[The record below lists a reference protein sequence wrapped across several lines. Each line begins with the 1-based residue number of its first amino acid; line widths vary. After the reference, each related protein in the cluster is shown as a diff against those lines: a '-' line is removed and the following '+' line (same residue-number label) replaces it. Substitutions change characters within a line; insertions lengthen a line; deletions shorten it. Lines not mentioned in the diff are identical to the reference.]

1 MSQDQHSYKRA
12 SFAAIVGL
20 AVQFLLAVI
29 MGITAL
35 YADNS
40 MLMYL
45 ITVHLMIGLPIWI
58 ILWMIFNQHR
68 LERAETLEAEV
79 MSRADAKTAAIFEE
93 HGVDLQIARRRLES
107 LYKWGLNLVGLL
119 ISLML
124 LGSGGFLA
132 YYMISWYRFNPGQ
145 MIERSVDSSRAPMYL
160 AIAGVLAFVAF
171 IVARYQAGMAKN
183 AEWSLLRSGASY
195 LMGNFIVLFLLSAA
209 MAWSLSGS
217 KAAVAALNITVP
229 VILIVIGLEILLG
242 FLLNAYRPRRPGEV
256 PPAPFDSRILGLLTS
271 PKSLLSA
278 FNEAINYQF
287 GFEIT
292 SSWLYQLLIRAL
304 GPLALLGV
312 LILLLMS
319 SLVVVEPQQQALITR
334 FGQISGEPV
343 GPGPHIKW
351 PWPIGAAQKY
361 DVGRLHSI
369 SVGTARDITKDGA
382 ILWTNKHSEG
392 GNDVEEDYLIAAP
405 TPLETLGKTN
415 DKNPGTSVLAAAKSI
430 LGKNEAASVS
440 RDEVPGVSLVGVQI
454 LVQYRVSDLK
464 KYFSSA
470 TDPVAILQNI
480 ASERLSRFTMTHD
493 IDTMLAAGRASA
505 GISILEQI
513 KDDVKRLNL
522 GFEVTLVTVSA
533 VHPPEKD
540 NVADSFQEVIAADQE
555 KQTKIQVALKDS
567 NIVLSDVA
575 GNADIAKN
583 IAAAIAKYDVYQ
595 RELGDKARSPEQQ
608 SKLAAE
614 LTAVDDLL
622 QNTALGRASAI
633 ILQANAY
640 RWDRYLRE
648 RAKAERF
655 DAQYQAYVAAP
666 DLFRQRQYLEAIT
679 EGLSNRRKI
688 ILLNEQAV
696 PPIFRID
703 LKTQA
708 SAISDMFNKE

>member
-20 AVQFLLAVI
+20 AVQFLLAVV

-35 YADNS
+35 YADS
-40 MLMYL
+40 RFPLMYL
-45 ITVHLMIGLPIWI
+45 ITMHLACGIPIWV

-68 LERAETLEAEV
+68 LERAEALEAEV
-79 MSRADAKTAAIFEE
+79 MAKADAKTAAIFEE

-107 LYKWGLNLVGLL
+107 LYKWGLNIVGLL

-124 LGSGGFLA
+124 LGSGGFVA
-132 YYMISWYRFNPGQ
+132 YVVVMNYNGNPGAT
-145 MIERSVDSSRAPMYL
+145 IENSVNIAHSPAVL
-160 AIAGVLAFVAF
+160 AIAGMLAFVAF

-183 AEWSLLRSGASY
+183 AEWSLLRSGASF
-195 LMGNFIVLFLLSAA
+195 LMGNFISLFLLSAA
-209 MAWSLSGS
+209 MAWSLSGDK
-217 KAAVAALNITVP
+217 KAVTALG
-229 VILIVIGLEILLG
+229 VIIPLIMIVIGLEILLG

-292 SSWLYQLLIRAL
+292 SSWLYQLLIRAF
-304 GPLALLGV
+304 GPLALLGA
-312 LILLLMS
+312 LILLMMS
-319 SLVVVEPQQQALITR
+319 SLVVVEPQQQALITS
-334 FGQISGEPV
+334 FGKVDRVV
-343 GPGPHIKW
+343 GPGPHFKL
-351 PWPIGAAQKY
+351 PWPMGDAQKY

-392 GNDVEEDYLIAAP
+392 GSDVKEDYMVAAP
-405 TPLETLGKTN
+405 TPVESFVKIGE
-415 DKNPGTSVLAAAKSI
+415 KNPIGAMLAAAKAVTN
-430 LGKNEAASVS
+430 K
-440 RDEVPGVSLVGVQI
+440 DEVPGVSLVGVQI
-454 LVQYRVSDLK
+454 LVQYRVSDLQ

-470 TDPVAILQNI
+470 TDPALILQNI

-493 IDTMLAAGRASA
+493 IDTMLGSGRATA
-505 GISILEQI
+505 GTEILEQV
-513 KDDVKRLNL
+513 KGDVARLNL
-522 GFEVTLVTVSA
+522 GFDVTLVTVSA
-533 VHPPEKD
+533 VHPPEED

-555 KQTKIQVALKDS
+555 KQTKIQVALRES
-567 NIVLSDVA
+567 NVVLSDVA
-575 GNADIAKN
+575 GTADIAKN
-583 IAAAIAKYDVYQ
+583 IAAAISKYDVYQ
-595 RELGDKARSPEQQ
+595 RELGDKNRSPEQQ
-608 SKLAAE
+608 TKLAAE

-655 DAQYQAYVAAP
+655 NAQYHAFTAAP
-666 DLFRQRQYLEAIT
+666 DLFRQRQYLDAIT
-679 EGLSNRRKI
+679 EGLAGRRKI
-688 ILLNEQAV
+688 VLLNDQAEA
-696 PPIFRID
+696 PIFRVD
-703 LKTQA
+703 MKQQPT
-708 SAISDMFNKE
+708 SISNIMNSSGQN